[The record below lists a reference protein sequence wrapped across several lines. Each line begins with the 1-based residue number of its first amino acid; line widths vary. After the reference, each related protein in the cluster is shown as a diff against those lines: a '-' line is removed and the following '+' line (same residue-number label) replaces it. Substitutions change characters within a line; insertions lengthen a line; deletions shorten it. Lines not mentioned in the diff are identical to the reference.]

1 MTNAAAKTQ
10 RIYSFQES
18 DDVRLAKLEQR
29 VEAVEREAR
38 DIAEMKTTLAIIK
51 AQLETIVWLLKAT
64 LGAGSIALLAKLGS
78 KALTLLG
85 I

>member
-10 RIYSFQES
+10 RIFSFQES
-18 DDVRLAKLEQR
+18 DDVRIAKLEHR
-29 VEAVEREAR
+29 LDAVERKAEE
-38 DIAEMKTTLAIIK
+38 IAEIKTTLAIIK